1 MRSELLIFSHSKRK
15 SCALAQAAVGGE
27 KSDFHSRSWAL
38 QSALSVYRQ
47 QHQGVVGA
55 CVLDTWRPWR
65 SCPCVGDSG
74 TASTICLCSRLPG
87 LPGPG
92 LDPALSSLSPTELR
106 TSAHSQT
113 PPITASHRPGLL
125 SLGCP
130 SPAPP
135 RLHLPEPPGVSVD
148 ITSCRKPSLIPLCS
162 QRGSAVSATCRL
174 CILFR
179 LLLQTSAELS
189 NS

>member
-65 SCPCVGDSG
+65 SCPCVGDSE
-74 TASTICLCSRLPG
+74 RLQPS
-87 LPGPG
+87 
-92 LDPALSSLSPTELR
+92 A
-106 TSAHSQT
+106 SAH
-113 PPITASHRPGLL
+113 AFLAFRAPGWTQ
-125 SLGCP
+125 P
-130 SPAPP
+130 SPACLPLSSELQPILRPLPSLLHTGRDSSASGALTPAP

-162 QRGSAVSATCRL
+162 HRGSTVSALCRL